1 MSLWQKVCF
10 LIAIVLQTSSCIQY
24 IYVRVW
30 GAIDSATQAA
40 AESSLTFPPDISI
53 VSLVASHVFP
63 CDARALREKNQK
75 DTFIKSACV
84 SIIVNKSTMDTPM
97 SIISWHDTKN
107 VLFGVIDH
115 YYELNHPQS
124 CQLWKWLQFFHGLL
138 VASLFPPSH
147 VPWARDTSSMSQST
161 LSWR

>member
-10 LIAIVLQTSSCIQY
+10 LIAIVLHMSPCIWY

-40 AESSLTFPPDISI
+40 AESSLTFLPDISI

-63 CDARALREKNQK
+63 CDARTLRGK
-75 DTFIKSACV
+75 IKRTLLSKAPV
-84 SIIVNKSTMDTPM
+84 RLLLWITHNGYSNEHHILTWNKY
-97 SIISWHDTKN
+97 

-138 VASLFPPSH
+138 VASLFPPFH